1 MPVFSAANLLAGLL
15 FGSIG
20 FVGFAY
26 GKKMSR
32 WKPML
37 LGLGLMAYPY
47 FVENTI
53 ALFGVGVAGTA
64 ALLFL
69 GE

>member
-1 MPVFSAANLLAGLL
+1 MPFSGANLCAQLL

-26 GKKMSR
+26 GKKMHA

-37 LGLGLMAYPY
+37 IGIALMTCPY
-47 FVENTI
+47 FLSDTTFLWVSGF
-53 ALFGVGVAGTA
+53 AGVAG
-64 ALLFL
+64 LIWSRD
-69 GE
+69 

>member
-1 MPVFSAANLLAGLL
+1 MPISGANLCAQLL

-26 GKKMSR
+26 GKKMDA

-37 LGLGLMAYPY
+37 IGIALMTCPY
-47 FVENTI
+47 FVADTI
-53 ALFGVGVAGTA
+53 FLWVSGLAGVAG
-64 ALLFL
+64 LIWFRD
-69 GE
+69 